1 MIEIRDYQ
9 QKAIDDV
16 REAFKTK
23 KKVILTAPTGSGK
36 TVVALTI
43 VKAVLEKGKKIGFIC
58 DRLTLL
64 DQTANVMLDAGIDF
78 GIIQGNNH
86 LTDYSKKFQI
96 CSAQTLSRRDTG
108 NGFDF
113 IIIDEAH
120 IMFKHQLKMLENHE
134 ETFFLGLTAT
144 PFTKGLGKHW
154 DGLVV
159 GPTVSNLI
167 ERGFLSKYVAYG
179 PSKPDLRGVKIVAG
193 DYNKKQL
200 AEKTDTSKLIGD
212 IVEHWFKLA
221 QTRRTIAM
229 AVNTAHAEHIAESF
243 QKKGIKSDF
252 IHCYLLPHEVQRK
265 LQAFRNGEL
274 QLLSSVDM
282 ISRGFDMPQADC
294 LIIARPTKSLNYHLQ
309 AIGRVLRPSPGKEN
323 ALILDHAGN
332 FERLGFPDDEFD
344 MVLNVT
350 TEKETAKKKKEKKE
364 KLPKT
369 CPKCFCIKPAGVLV
383 CPQCGFETKKQSNI
397 INTDGELQ
405 ELQKKRRTKATTED
419 KEKMY
424 AKLMAAAMVAD
435 FKDGWAYYQYK
446 KHFGIFPAKKT
457 GIEPD
462 GQLYDW
468 LKTLPRGKLM
478 KVIWGIAK

>member
-9 QKAIDDV
+9 QKAINDV
-16 REAFKTK
+16 REAFKSSK
-23 KKVILTAPTGSGK
+23 KIILTAPTGSGK
-36 TVVALTI
+36 TVIALTI
-43 VKAVLEKGKKIGFIC
+43 VKSALEKGKRIGFVC

-64 DQTANVMLDAGIDF
+64 DQTANVMLNAGIDF

-96 CSAQTLSRRDTG
+96 CSAQTLSRRCADDD
-108 NGFDF
+108 FDF

-120 IMFKHQLKMLENHE
+120 IMFKHQLTMLKNHDH
-134 ETFFLGLTAT
+134 TYFLGLTAT

-154 DGLVV
+154 DKLVV
-159 GPTVSNLI
+159 GPTVTNLI

-221 QTRRTIAM
+221 QKRRTIAM

-243 QKKGIKSDF
+243 QKEGIKADF
-252 IHCYLLPHEVQRK
+252 IHCYLLPHEVQQK
-265 LQAFRNGEL
+265 LKAFRDGDL

-332 FERLGFPDDEFD
+332 FERLGFPDDEFE

-350 TEKETAKKKKEKKE
+350 TEKESAKKKKEKQE

-369 CPKCFCIKPAGVLV
+369 CPKCFFVKPPGVYV
-383 CPQCGFETKKQSNI
+383 CPQCQFETKRQSNVV
-397 INTDGELQ
+397 NTDGDLQ
-405 ELQKKRRTKATTED
+405 ELQKKRKLKASPED
-419 KEKMY
+419 KIKMLS
-424 AKLMAAAMVAD
+424 KLLAAGKAAG
-435 FKDGWAYYQYK
+435 FKDGWASWKYKEFYGVWPVKKNGVYPDEDFYYWLKDQPRHK
-446 KHFGIFPAKKT
+446 IVKIAFGIVK
-457 GIEPD
+457 
-462 GQLYDW
+462 
-468 LKTLPRGKLM
+468 
-478 KVIWGIAK
+478 